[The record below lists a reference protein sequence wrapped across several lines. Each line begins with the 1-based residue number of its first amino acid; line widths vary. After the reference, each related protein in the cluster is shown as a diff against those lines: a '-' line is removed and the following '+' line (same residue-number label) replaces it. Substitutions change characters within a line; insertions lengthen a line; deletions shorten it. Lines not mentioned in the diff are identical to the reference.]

1 MQVMEMEEKVMDIT
15 VEGPREKLRQIV
27 EKNGEAVLQDSDRV
41 EGLLRDHCGTYRKEI
56 SALVGALNE
65 RVPLELRGSWQTA
78 MTPEAMRARLVQ
90 RMEDNRGLAPEV
102 AEWAVDTWSYAL
114 GIGLTRSSD
123 RLRSEVLGGVGQRS
137 LVPAENIVIGEHSVS
152 RAEAERRAAIA
163 SDRPGGAALAAGA
176 AGAAIVGT
184 GLLATAQQK
193 KKAGVGAGILLGL
206 AALGA
211 IAYSNHKPTPPP
223 PTPVVVVPPAPAT
236 ATAPKPTAVAHVA
249 TSIAAGTPLQIR
261 MNQAISSDDVNVG
274 ETFTATLAAPLFL
287 NGKVVVPVGAD
298 ATIRVLSIDPG
309 GKITGQTQ
317 MQLALVSL
325 ASNGKNFKVSAAAY
339 SVLGPKQAAVAAE
352 RTGIGAGV
360 GAVGGFIA
368 GKLLHHGKAGTAI
381 GTGSGGTIGFATS
394 KPQPAK
400 VSPEQML
407 HFRLNK
413 PMPVNA

>member
-1 MQVMEMEEKVMDIT
+1 
-15 VEGPREKLRQIV
+15 
-27 EKNGEAVLQDSDRV
+27 
-41 EGLLRDHCGTYRKEI
+41 
-56 SALVGALNE
+56 
-65 RVPLELRGSWQTA
+65 
-78 MTPEAMRARLVQ
+78 
-90 RMEDNRGLAPEV
+90 MEDNRGLAPEV

-211 IAYSNHKPTPPP
+211 IAYSNHKSTPPP
-223 PTPVVVVPPAPAT
+223 PPVVVLPPAPAT
-236 ATAPKPTAVAHVA
+236 ATPPKPTAVAHVA

-298 ATIRVLSIDPG
+298 ATIRVLSVDPG

-360 GAVGGFIA
+360 GAVGGFIT

-381 GTGSGGTIGFATS
+381 GAGGGGAIGFATS